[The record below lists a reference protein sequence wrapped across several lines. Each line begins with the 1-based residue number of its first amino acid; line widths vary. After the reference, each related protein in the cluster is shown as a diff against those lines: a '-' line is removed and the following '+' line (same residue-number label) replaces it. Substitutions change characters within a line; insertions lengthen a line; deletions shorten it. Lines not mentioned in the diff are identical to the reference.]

1 MKVTITGASG
11 LLGAHLAAAFREH
24 HEVIGID
31 RNSWWGDWPLALLRG
46 ELQDAS
52 FVEEAISRSQPNVL
66 IHCAGTVNVDA
77 CEKNPAQAL
86 EDNRGITQ
94 RLLHS
99 VSPDCL
105 FVFISTDSVF
115 SGNSRLSTED
125 HPTSPVNVHAR
136 TKLEAERAVSQH
148 PQHLI
153 IRTNF
158 FGWSSGRKKT
168 AAEWLYGALDRQEP
182 ITLFDDFF
190 FTPIYAVD
198 LSTIL
203 FRMIQRDA
211 RGLFHVAGA
220 DRVSKY
226 EFGTVMA
233 HGMCASIAN
242 VRRGSIADMP
252 LGAPRSSDISLSS
265 GKAER
270 FLGTP
275 MPRCHDGLTRFLSDF
290 KKPLSERFR
299 GNA

>member
-1 MKVTITGASG
+1 
-11 LLGAHLAAAFREH
+11 LDLF
-24 HEVIGID
+24 
-31 RNSWWGDWPLALLRG
+31 RG
-46 ELQDAS
+46 ELQDPS
-52 FVEEAISRSQPNVL
+52 FVEEAITRSQPNVL

-77 CEKNPAQAL
+77 CEKDPQQAL
-86 EDNRGITQ
+86 EHNRGITQ
-94 RLLHS
+94 RILRSL
-99 VSPDCL
+99 SPGCL
-105 FVFISTDSVF
+105 FVYVSTDSVF
-115 SGNSRLSTED
+115 SGKSRLWTED
-125 HPTSPVNVHAR
+125 EPPSPVNVHAR
-136 TKLEAERAVSQH
+136 TKLEAERVVSQH

-158 FGWSSGRKKT
+158 FGWSAGRKKT

-198 LSTIL
+198 LSRIL

-226 EFGTVMA
+226 QFGALMA
-233 HGMCASIAN
+233 HGMDVSMAN

-252 LGAPRSSDISLSS
+252 LGAPRSLDISLSS
-265 GKAER
+265 GKAEKFSGAR
-270 FLGTP
+270 
-275 MPRCHDGLTRFLSDF
+275 MPRCQDGVARFLSDF